1 MSHPKQAAFIQLQP
15 NVSCHLRL
23 PIFQEKLEMYI
34 FTRFL
39 KQSKPIKKKNMAYM
53 LVTFLDSSDPSERI
67 SYADQEQHMAARYL
81 KK

>member
-1 MSHPKQAAFIQLQP
+1 
-15 NVSCHLRL
+15 
-23 PIFQEKLEMYI
+23 MYI

-39 KQSKPIKKKNMAYM
+39 KQSKPTKKKNKKNMAYM

>member
-1 MSHPKQAAFIQLQP
+1 
-15 NVSCHLRL
+15 
-23 PIFQEKLEMYI
+23 MYI

>member
-1 MSHPKQAAFIQLQP
+1 
-15 NVSCHLRL
+15 
-23 PIFQEKLEMYI
+23 MYI

-39 KQSKPIKKKNMAYM
+39 KQSKPKKKKTKNMAYM

>member
-1 MSHPKQAAFIQLQP
+1 
-15 NVSCHLRL
+15 
-23 PIFQEKLEMYI
+23 MYI

-39 KQSKPIKKKNMAYM
+39 KQSKPKKKTKNMAYM